1 MLDFR
6 RLPSIWIRTFLAFLL
21 RRSEWS
27 CCVSSL
33 VVYASLNLMLAILFL
48 LRSSGP
54 RTCLVLISAERGGI
68 PAGWSFDCAG
78 CFVVAVAGKSAEDIV
93 CRAVLGRL
101 RMPIVL
107 RSLLAL
113 LLLCLFPCLLGYGGL
128 LLGCKRLLDCRAC
141 SCAIRATKTRPS
153 VGA

>member
-1 MLDFR
+1 MDPHLSGFPATEVRVVVLCFIPCCLCEPQFDVGPLVPFALFR
-6 RLPSIWIRTFLAFLL
+6 PSYLPSVDIRGK
-21 RRSEWS
+21 R
-27 CCVSSL
+27 
-33 VVYASLNLMLAILFL
+33 
-48 LRSSGP
+48 
-54 RTCLVLISAERGGI
+54 GI

-78 CFVVAVAGKSAEDIV
+78 CFVVAVAGKSAKDIV